1 MKQGETECIKEF
13 SIAPMLGV
21 TDRHC
26 RVLLRLLTRRAKLYT
41 EMTVGDAIMHGDRA
55 RFLAF
60 DAREHPLAL
69 QLGGAEP
76 RVLATCAKWAERA
89 GYDEINLNVGCPSSR
104 VKSGQFGACLMAKP
118 QLVADCVAA
127 MRDAVELPITVKTR
141 TGIDE
146 LDTYSHFAEFIAR
159 VAQGGCAHFIIH
171 ARKAWLRGLSPK
183 QNRNV
188 PPLQYDRVHQAK
200 RDFPE
205 LRFTLNGGV
214 QHLTAAREHL
224 RAFDGVMMGRAAYH
238 DPWQLRNADRMLFAD
253 DARAPLTPAELIR
266 AYLPYMRE
274 QLAHGAPLHSMTR
287 HLLGLF
293 RGCANARSWRRQLA
307 EQSRQPGAGVEVV
320 LAALRLVEV
329 HDDDTV
335 ESEVC
340 EVPVETAMS
349 QVDEVNK
356 VTVPPTVSPMTTM
369 STESA
374 MSQAT
379 EVNKVTKVTKPSA
392 MPPTTTNRALRATRQ

>member
-320 LAALRLVEV
+320 LAALRLVEG
-329 HDDDTV
+329 DDDDAQCGDDTV

-340 EVPVETAMS
+340 EV
-349 QVDEVNK
+349 NK
-356 VTVPPTVSPMTTM
+356 VTVPSTVSATTTM

-379 EVNKVTKVTKPSA
+379 EVNKVTKVTKVTKPSA